1 MAIYNPPKT
10 NNWGEALQ
18 VAGTTAAG
26 VGGAVAMTGAG
37 AIPGAIIGALGAAT
51 AGIGSII
58 SKNQQRK
65 VQEYESNYQA
75 RLQSENTL
83 QASITNIKKMANI
96 NL

>member
-10 NNWGEALQ
+10 NNWGEVLQ
-18 VAGTTAAG
+18 MAGTTAAG
-26 VGGAVAMTGAG
+26 IGGAAAITGVG
-37 AIPGAIIGALGAAT
+37 TIPGAIIGALGAAT